1 MTRPAGVGEG
11 RRGGGRGRWRGR
23 RGGHFHSGFRK
34 KERKRDI
41 YRGRERGRVNLEEAD
56 GLNRDKTKESNKK
69 EREFLR

>member
-1 MTRPAGVGEG
+1 MWGEG

-23 RGGHFHSGFRK
+23 WRGRRGGHFLSGFRK
-34 KERKRDI
+34 KERKRNI
-41 YRGRERGRVNLEEAD
+41 YRGRVNLEEAD